1 MAAAGWTAADLIEA
15 TKNLRQKSKERP
27 VKWDISHASD
37 PMTAHD
43 RLCIQQH
50 RVRLANRWMTEGN
63 IVRNEKEGDVGVVMD
78 VSYSRHDKPKKGNGK
93 ADHIATTS
101 SGAKVHVYMHVK
113 VALPNGKE
121 TTWREAQLTALSAS
135 DGFREIVSRMTV

>member
-1 MAAAGWTAADLIEA
+1 MKLLVGGTEA
-15 TKNLRQKSKERP
+15 SLKGHTHEMSEINGL
-27 VKWDISHASD
+27 
-37 PMTAHD
+37 
-43 RLCIQQH
+43 
-50 RVRLANRWMTEGN
+50 MTEINLLKSSSGLSPN
-63 IVRNEKEGDVGVVMD
+63 PSLNSLSVTNDIKVWQGQ
-78 VSYSRHDKPKKGNGK
+78 NGGWRVIISEVN
-93 ADHIATTS
+93 ARASATSSATTS